1 MQEADWRNRTYMREV
16 AQYVSWMLDDKELQE
31 YGIDAGQMPGTI
43 SKKSWLCRSLL
54 FRLSCLALEAAF
66 TVGWCDCPSD
76 YDLPSRART

>member
-43 SKKSWLCRSLL
+43 SKKSW
-54 FRLSCLALEAAF
+54 
-66 TVGWCDCPSD
+66 
-76 YDLPSRART
+76 

>member
-1 MQEADWRNRTYMREV
+1 MQEADWRNCTYMREV

-31 YGIDAGQMPGTI
+31 YGIDAEQMPGTI

-54 FRLSCLALEAAF
+54 FRLNCLALRAAF
-66 TVGWCDCPSD
+66 AVGWCDCPSD